1 MKPLYHYGIVD
12 YRIISYYIFGTFFV
26 VPIITIAIGSFLK
39 YFFVPEHRQRFDK
52 SFFYWGPNFIATAV
66 LLLFVDFSTTIQN
79 NPDEL
84 QTYCLSLV
92 PALISTVFFSVLI
105 IFVIKKYAWRYCRS
119 YDCEDVDFLS
129 GILIPDLLGIIM
141 LFFIWYNLP

>member
-1 MKPLYHYGIVD
+1 MQVLTIVSFLTTSLA
-12 YRIISYYIFGTFFV
+12 RFFV

-39 YFFVPEHRQRFDK
+39 YFFVPEQWQRFNK
-52 SFFYWGPNFIATAV
+52 NFFYWGPSFIATAV

-79 NPDEL
+79 YPEEL
-84 QTYCLSLV
+84 QNYCLSLV

-105 IFVIKKYAWRYCRS
+105 IFVIKKYAWRYGRVNS
-119 YDCEDVDFLS
+119 EDVDLLS
-129 GILIPDLLGIIM
+129 GILIPDLLGILM

>member
-1 MKPLYHYGIVD
+1 MLVLTIVSFLTTSLA
-12 YRIISYYIFGTFFV
+12 RFFV

-39 YFFVPEHRQRFDK
+39 YFCVPEQHQRFDK
-52 SFFYWGPNFIATAV
+52 NFFYWGPSFIATAV

-79 NPDEL
+79 HPEEL
-84 QTYCLSLV
+84 QSYCLSLV

-105 IFVIKKYAWRYCRS
+105 IFVIKKYAWRYGRMS
-119 YDCEDVDFLS
+119 SEDVEFLP

-141 LFFIWYNLP
+141 LFFIWYYLP